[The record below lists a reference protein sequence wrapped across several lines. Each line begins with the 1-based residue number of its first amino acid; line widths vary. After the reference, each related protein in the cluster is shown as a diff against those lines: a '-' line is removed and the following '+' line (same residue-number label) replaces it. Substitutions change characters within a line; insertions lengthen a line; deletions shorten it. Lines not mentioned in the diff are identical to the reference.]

1 MHFFKKCITT
11 CYKGYAYRETKKSIV
26 FLSRTELRRG
36 IHSLL
41 KEKNLKRKNLTDD
54 VGSHPVMY
62 LYIIGVQGGSPT
74 T

>member
-1 MHFFKKCITT
+1 MKMHYITR
-11 CYKGYAYRETKKSIV
+11 YKGYTYRKTKKPVV